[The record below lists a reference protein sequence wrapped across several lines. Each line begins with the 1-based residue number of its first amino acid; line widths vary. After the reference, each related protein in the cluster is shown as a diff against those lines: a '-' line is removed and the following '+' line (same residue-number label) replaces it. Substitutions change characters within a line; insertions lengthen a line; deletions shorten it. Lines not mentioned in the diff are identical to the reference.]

1 MWVVPAK
8 SFGSEFRAK
17 VHAFHYGL
25 DIISYFPLG
34 ISTYLSIYVQTTN
47 STQLWERYYG
57 LKICVHAHNL
67 YIEVQ
72 APPLWPWSN
81 KMVCVY
87 VCVCISRSV
96 LVCLFVTPRT
106 VAFQASLSMELSRQE
121 YWSGLPFPSPEE
133 LPNPGNELWSPASQ
147 ADSLPFELQGS
158 LIRSNKITVLIKRDT
173 RDLVCSLSATW
184 GHHEK
189 AVTYK
194 PWKEASEWKITCW
207 HLDLRRL
214 GF

>member
-1 MWVVPAK
+1 MYKLQIVPSYGRGIMDLKFVCMPTIYILK
-8 SFGSEFRAK
+8 SRP
-17 VHAFHYGL
+17 HPCDL
-25 DIISYFPLG
+25 DPIR
-34 ISTYLSIYVQTTN
+34 
-47 STQLWERYYG
+47 W
-57 LKICVHAHNL
+57 C
-67 YIEVQ
+67 
-72 APPLWPWSN
+72 
-81 KMVCVY
+81 VCVCVCDLDPIRWCVC

-106 VAFQASLSMELSRQE
+106 AACQASLSMELSRQE